1 MSVAIPRNRSSV
13 TEPYEMVIGLE
24 VHCQLRTETKAFCGC
39 LTSFGDAPNANTC
52 PVCLGLP
59 GALPVLNGHAV
70 ELATRAS
77 LAIGCDVHPQSIF
90 ARKNYFY
97 PDLPKG
103 YQISQFD
110 QPLATAGQLDVGLQR
125 DGEPVVIRIT
135 RVHMEEDAGKSVHD
149 RFDSD
154 SAIDLNRSGTPLVE
168 IVSEPDIRSAAE
180 AGAYVRTLKQ
190 ILEYV
195 DVSDA
200 NMEEGSLR
208 VDVNISARLRGA
220 TELGTRTEVKNL
232 NTISGVERCIEI
244 EFERQCTV
252 LSSGGSIV
260 QQTMLWD
267 GHKEEIR
274 PARSK
279 EASHDYR
286 YFPEPDLPPLKLAA
300 DWIAM
305 QRSQLPELPQARR
318 ARFQTQ
324 YGIPATDI
332 EVLTATMAM
341 ATRFET
347 IAATSGDA
355 RRAANWVLG
364 PLQASANASGIAME
378 AHPVSAENLGALIRL
393 EVDGKLSNTAARQV
407 FAIMESQAM
416 SRISSGP
423 EALEMPMEGT
433 TEAPLTI
440 AEREGLLKVSDDSAL
455 QGWIDEVIAEF
466 PEEARRFLAG
476 EQKLQGVLVGH
487 VMRKSKGSADPK
499 RLNQLLGARR
509 T

>member
-1 MSVAIPRNRSSV
+1 MSANN
-13 TEPYEMVIGLE
+13 YEMVIGLE
-24 VHCQLRTETKAFCGC
+24 VHCQLKTRTKAFCGC
-39 LTSFGDAPNANTC
+39 RTSFGDAPNANTC

-59 GALPVLNGHAV
+59 GALPVLNEHAV
-70 ELATRAS
+70 ALATTAS
-77 LAIGCDVHPQSIF
+77 LALGCTVHGESIF

-110 QPLATAGQLDVGLQR
+110 RPLATAGALDIGLAK
-125 DGEPVVIRIT
+125 DGVPVVIRIT

-149 RFDSD
+149 RFALA
-154 SAIDLNRSGTPLVE
+154 SAIDLNRAGTPLVE

-195 DVSDA
+195 EVSDA

-208 VDVNISARLRGA
+208 VDVNISARMRG
-220 TELGTRTEVKNL
+220 TTILGTRTEVKNL
-232 NTISGVERCIEI
+232 NSITGVERSIEI
-244 EFERQCTV
+244 EFARQCRI
-252 LSSGGSIV
+252 LSDGGHIV

-274 PARSK
+274 PARNK

-286 YFPEPDLPPLKLAA
+286 YFPEPDLPPLVIGDAWVNERRTA
-300 DWIAM
+300 
-305 QRSQLPELPQARR
+305 LPELPQARR
-318 ARFQTQ
+318 NRFVSQ
-324 YGIPATDI
+324 YGLPIVDAD
-332 EVLTATMAM
+332 VLTATATM

-347 IAATSGDA
+347 IVATAGDA

-364 PLQASANASGIAME
+364 PLQASANASGISLD
-378 AHPVSAENLGALIRL
+378 AHPVSAERLGALIRL
-393 EVDGKLSNTAARQV
+393 EVEGKISNTAARQV
-407 FAIMESQAM
+407 FAAMEQCAD
-416 SRISSGP
+416 
-423 EALEMPMEGT
+423 E
-433 TEAPLTI
+433 PLSL
-440 AEREGLLKVSDDSAL
+440 ARQLGLLKVSDDHQLTA
-455 QGWIDEVIAEF
+455 WIDEVMAEF
-466 PEEARRFLAG
+466 PAETTRFLGG

-487 VMRKSKGSADPK
+487 VMRKSKGSADPQ

>member
-1 MSVAIPRNRSSV
+1 MTVPADAKV
-13 TEPYEMVIGLE
+13 TDAYEMVIGLE
-24 VHCQLRTETKAFCGC
+24 VHCQLKTVTKAFCGC
-39 LTSFGDAPNANTC
+39 RTSFGDAPNANTC

-59 GALPVLNGHAV
+59 GALPVLNAHAV
-70 ELATRAS
+70 ELATIAS
-77 LAIGCDVHPQSIF
+77 LALGCTMHERSIF

-110 QPLATAGQLDVGLQR
+110 QPLATAGQLDVGLKR
-125 DGEPVVIRIT
+125 EGEPVVIGIT

-149 RFDSD
+149 RFRTD
-154 SAIDLNRSGTPLVE
+154 SAIDLNRSGTPLIE
-168 IVSEPDIRSAAE
+168 IVSEPDIRSSAE

-232 NTISGVERCIEI
+232 NSINGVERSVEI
-244 EFERQCTV
+244 EFARQCRV
-252 LSSGGSIV
+252 LASGGTIV

-267 GHKEEIR
+267 GHKDEIR

-286 YFPEPDLPPLKLAA
+286 YFPEPDLPPLKLTAA
-300 DWIAM
+300 WIAAK
-305 QRSQLPELPQARR
+305 RAGLPELPQARR
-318 ARFQTQ
+318 NRFATQ
-324 YGIPATDI
+324 YGFPAVDI
-332 EVLTATMAM
+332 EVLTATPAM
-341 ATRFET
+341 AARFET

-364 PLQASANASGIAME
+364 PLQASSNATGIAME
-378 AHPVSAENLGALIRL
+378 SHPLSAERLGQLIRM
-393 EVDGKLSNTAARQV
+393 EVEGKISNTAARQL
-407 FAIMESQAM
+407 FAMMET
-416 SRISSGP
+416 P
-423 EALEMPMEGT
+423 EHQNAD
-433 TEAPLTI
+433 PLKL
-440 AEREGLLKVSDDSAL
+440 AESAGLLKVSDDSAL
-455 QGWIDEVIAEF
+455 QTWINEVIAEF
-466 PEEARRFLAG
+466 PEEARRYLGG
-476 EQKLQGVLVGH
+476 EAKLQGVLVGH
-487 VMRKSKGSADPK
+487 VMRKSKGSADPQ
-499 RLNQLLGARR
+499 RLNQLLSARR
-509 T
+509 A

>member
-1 MSVAIPRNRSSV
+1 MSVATPRPRSNV
-13 TEPYEMVIGLE
+13 TDAYEMVIGLE
-24 VHCQLRTETKAFCGC
+24 VHCQLRTDT
-39 LTSFGDAPNANTC
+39 PNANTC

-59 GALPVLNGHAV
+59 GALPVLNAHAV
-70 ELATRAS
+70 QLATRAS
-77 LAIGCDVHPQSIF
+77 LALGCTVHLQSIF
-90 ARKNYFY
+90 ARKHYFY

-110 QPLATAGQLDVGLQR
+110 QPLATAGHLDVGVQR
-125 DGEPVVIRIT
+125 DGTPVIIRIT

-149 RFDSD
+149 RFDRD

-208 VDVNISARLRGA
+208 VDVNLSARVRGTTA
-220 TELGTRTEVKNL
+220 LGTRTEVKNL
-232 NTISGVERCIEI
+232 NTISGVERCIDI
-244 EFERQCTV
+244 EFARQCTV
-252 LSSGGSIV
+252 LAAGGNIV

-267 GHKEEIR
+267 GHTEDIR

-286 YFPEPDLPPLKLAA
+286 YFPEPDLPPLVLAA
-300 DWIAM
+300 AWIAN
-305 QRSQLPELPQARR
+305 QRDQLPELPQARR
-318 ARFQTQ
+318 ARFASQ

-341 ATRFET
+341 AARFET

-378 AHPVSAENLGALIRL
+378 AHPVSAQSVGELIRL
-393 EVDGKLSNTAARQV
+393 EGDGKLSNTAARQV
-407 FAIMESQAM
+407 FAI
-416 SRISSGP
+416 
-423 EALEMPMEGT
+423 LEVET
-433 TEAPLTI
+433 VASPLAI
-440 AEREGLLKVSDDSAL
+440 AEREGLLKVSDSSAL
-455 QGWIDEVIAEF
+455 QGWIDEVLAEF
-466 PEEARRFLAG
+466 PEEARRFLGG
-476 EQKLQGVLVGH
+476 EQKLQGVLIGH

-499 RLNQLLGARR
+499 RLNQLLASRR
-509 T
+509 P

>member
-1 MSVAIPRNRSSV
+1 MSSTSAKPKV
-13 TEPYEMVIGLE
+13 TDAYEMVIGLE
-24 VHCQLRTETKAFCGC
+24 VHCQLKTNTKAFCAC
-39 LTSFGDAPNANTC
+39 KTSFGDAPNANTC

-59 GALPVLNGHAV
+59 GALPVLNAHAV
-70 ELATRAS
+70 ELATTAS
-77 LAIGCDVHPQSIF
+77 LAIGCTINPNSVF

-110 QPLATAGQLDVGLQR
+110 QPLASWGKLDVGLKR
-125 DGEPVVIRIT
+125 GDEPVVINIT

-149 RFDSD
+149 RFRGA

-220 TELGTRTEVKNL
+220 TEFGTRTEVKNL
-232 NTISGVERCIEI
+232 NSITGVERSIEI
-244 EFERQCTV
+244 EFARQCQV
-252 LSSGGSIV
+252 LSEGGTII

-267 GHKEEIR
+267 GHKEQIR
-274 PARSK
+274 PARQK

-286 YFPEPDLPPLKLAA
+286 YFPEPDLPPLKLSDA
-300 DWIAM
+300 WISERRTA
-305 QRSQLPELPQARR
+305 LPELPKAKRD
-318 ARFQTQ
+318 RFASQ
-324 YGIPATDI
+324 YGIPTVDI
-332 EVLTATMAM
+332 EVLTATQVMAD
-341 ATRFET
+341 RFET

-355 RRAANWVLG
+355 RRSANWVLG
-364 PLQASANASGIAME
+364 PLQASANATGIAME
-378 AHPVSAENLGALIRL
+378 NHPISAERLGALIRL
-393 EVDGKLSNTAARQV
+393 EVDGKISNTAARQI
-407 FAIMESQAM
+407 FALMES
-416 SRISSGP
+416 P
-423 EALEMPMEGT
+423 EHANT
-433 TEAPLTI
+433 DPLAI

-455 QGWIDEVIAEF
+455 EGWITEVFAEF
-466 PEEARRFLAG
+466 PAETERFLGG
-476 EQKLQGVLVGH
+476 ENKLQGVLIGH
-487 VMRKSKGSADPK
+487 IMRKSKGSADPK
-499 RLNQLLGARR
+499 KLNQLLAARR
-509 T
+509 G

>member
-1 MSVAIPRNRSSV
+1 MNTASATPHV
-13 TEPYEMVIGLE
+13 TDAYEMVIGLE
-24 VHCQLRTETKAFCGC
+24 VHCQLKTRTKAFCAC
-39 LTSFGDAPNANTC
+39 RTSFGDAPNANTC

-59 GALPVLNGHAV
+59 GALPVLNAHAV
-70 ELATRAS
+70 VLATSAS
-77 LAIGCDVHPQSIF
+77 LALACTVHEQSIF

-110 QPLATAGQLDVGLQR
+110 QPLATAGQLDIGLSR
-125 DGEPVVIRIT
+125 DGAAVVIRIT

-149 RFDSD
+149 RFPTD
-154 SAIDLNRSGTPLVE
+154 SAIDLNRAGTPLVE
-168 IVSEPDIRSAAE
+168 IVSEPDIRSSAE

-208 VDVNISARLRGA
+208 VDVNISARLKGA

-232 NTISGVERCIEI
+232 NSITGVERSIEI
-244 EFERQCTV
+244 EFARQCAV
-252 LSSGGSIV
+252 LVSGGSIV

-267 GHKEEIR
+267 GHQEEVR

-279 EASHDYR
+279 EVSHDYR
-286 YFPEPDLPPLKLAA
+286 YFPDPDLPPLQLAA
-300 DWIAM
+300 SWIEA
-305 QRSQLPELPQARR
+305 RRAALPELPHARR
-318 ARFQTQ
+318 VRFATQ

-332 EVLTATMAM
+332 EVLTATQTMAE
-341 ATRFET
+341 RFET

-364 PLQASANASGIAME
+364 PLQASANASGIAIE
-378 AHPVSAENLGALIRL
+378 AHPVSADRLGALIRL
-393 EVDGKLSNTAARQV
+393 EVEGKISNSAARQL
-407 FAIMESQAM
+407 FALMESGADAD
-416 SRISSGP
+416 SD
-423 EALEMPMEGT
+423 
-433 TEAPLTI
+433 PLKL
-440 AEREGLLKVSDDSAL
+440 AKREGLLKVSDDSVLEA
-455 QGWIDEVIAEF
+455 WITEVLAEF
-466 PEEARRFLAG
+466 PAEAARYLGG
-476 EQKLQGVLVGH
+476 EVRLQGVLIGH

-499 RLNQLLGARR
+499 KLNQLLAARLD
-509 T
+509 

>member
-1 MSVAIPRNRSSV
+1 MSTPSSKPKV
-13 TEPYEMVIGLE
+13 TDAYEMVIGLE
-24 VHCQLRTETKAFCGC
+24 VHCQLKTKTKAFCGC
-39 LTSFGDAPNANTC
+39 ATSFGDAPNANTC

-59 GALPVLNGHAV
+59 GALPVLNAHAV
-70 ELATRAS
+70 ELATTAS
-77 LAIGCDVHPQSIF
+77 IALGCTINPQSVF

-110 QPLATAGQLDVGLQR
+110 QPLASWGQLDVGLKR
-125 DGEPVVIRIT
+125 GEEPVVIRIT

-149 RFDSD
+149 RFQSA

-220 TELGTRTEVKNL
+220 TEYGTRTEVKNL
-232 NTISGVERCIEI
+232 NSITGVERSIDI
-244 EFERQCTV
+244 EFARQCQV
-252 LSSGGSIV
+252 LSEGGSII

-267 GHKEEIR
+267 GHKEQIR

-286 YFPEPDLPPLKLAA
+286 YFPEPDLPPLKLTEE
-300 DWIAM
+300 WIGA
-305 QRSQLPELPQARR
+305 RRTALPELPR
-318 ARFQTQ
+318 AKRDRFATQ

-332 EVLTATMAM
+332 EVLTATQTMAS
-341 ATRFET
+341 RFET

-355 RRAANWVLG
+355 RRASNWVLG
-364 PLQASANASGIAME
+364 ALQASANATGIAME
-378 AHPVSAENLGALIRL
+378 DHPVTAERLGALIRL
-393 EVDGKLSNTAARQV
+393 EVDGKISNTAAKQI
-407 FAIMESQAM
+407 FELMEKPQHQNF
-416 SRISSGP
+416 
-423 EALEMPMEGT
+423 E
-433 TEAPLTI
+433 PLQI

-455 QGWIDEVIAEF
+455 EGWITEVLAEF
-466 PEEARRFLAG
+466 PAEAARFLGG
-476 EQKLQGVLVGH
+476 ETKLQGVLIGH

-499 RLNQLLGARR
+499 KLNQLLAARR
-509 T
+509 A

>member
-1 MSVAIPRNRSSV
+1 MSAAARPKV
-13 TEPYEMVIGLE
+13 TDAYEMVIGLE
-24 VHCQLRTETKAFCGC
+24 VHCQLKTRTKAFCGC
-39 LTSFGDAPNANTC
+39 RTSFGDAPNANTC

-59 GALPVLNGHAV
+59 GALPVLNAQAV
-70 ELATRAS
+70 QLATKAS
-77 LAIGCDVHPQSIF
+77 LALDCTVHGRSIF

-110 QPLATAGQLDVGLQR
+110 HPLATAGQLDIGLTK

-149 RFDSD
+149 RFKTD

-208 VDVNISARLRGA
+208 VDVNISARVRGA
-220 TELGTRTEVKNL
+220 TALGTRTEVKNL
-232 NTISGVERCIEI
+232 NTISGVEHCIDI
-244 EFERQCTV
+244 EFARQCGV
-252 LSSGGSIV
+252 LAAGGTIV

-286 YFPEPDLPPLKLAA
+286 YFPEPDLPPLVLAA
-300 DWIAM
+300 EWIAA
-305 QRSQLPELPQARR
+305 QQEALPELPQARR
-318 ARFQTQ
+318 ARFASQ
-324 YGIPATDI
+324 YGIPAVDI
-332 EVLTATMAM
+332 EVLTATTAM
-341 ATRFET
+341 AQRFET

-364 PLQASANASGIAME
+364 PLQASANASGVALE
-378 AHPVSAENLGALIRL
+378 AHPVSATHLGELIRL
-393 EVDGKLSNTAARQV
+393 EVDGKLSNSAARQV
-407 FAIMESQAM
+407 FAIMEADAVEPRQ
-416 SRISSGP
+416 
-423 EALEMPMEGT
+423 
-433 TEAPLTI
+433 APLAI
-440 AEREGLLKVSDDSAL
+440 AEREGLLKVSDDTAL
-455 QGWIDEVIAEF
+455 QGWIDEVLADY
-466 PEEARRFLAG
+466 PDEARRFLDG
-476 EQKLQGVLVGH
+476 ELKLQGVLVGH

-509 T
+509 S

>member
-1 MSVAIPRNRSSV
+1 MSAPAKVKV
-13 TEPYEMVIGLE
+13 TDAYEMVIGLE
-24 VHCQLRTETKAFCGC
+24 VHCQLKTLTKAFCGC
-39 LTSFGDAPNANTC
+39 RTSFGDAPNANTC

-59 GALPVLNGHAV
+59 GALPVLNAHAV
-70 ELATRAS
+70 ALATSAS
-77 LAIGCDVHPQSIF
+77 LALGCTVHEKSVF

-110 QPLATAGQLDVGLQR
+110 QPLATEGTLDIGLKKDR
-125 DGEPVVIRIT
+125 EPVVIRIT

-149 RFDSD
+149 RFRTE

-168 IVSEPDIRSAAE
+168 IVSEPDIRSSAE

-195 DVSDA
+195 NVSDA

-220 TELGTRTEVKNL
+220 TEFGTRTEVKNL
-232 NTISGVERCIEI
+232 NSISGVERSITI
-244 EFERQCTV
+244 EFARQCQV
-252 LSSGGSIV
+252 LATGGTIV

-267 GHKEEIR
+267 GNLEEIR

-286 YFPEPDLPPLKLAA
+286 YFPEPDLPPLRVTAA
-300 DWIAM
+300 WIMAK
-305 QRSQLPELPQARR
+305 RAELPELPNARR
-318 ARFQTQ
+318 NRFAIQ
-324 YGIPATDI
+324 YGIPPMDI
-332 EVLTATMAM
+332 EALTATT
-341 ATRFET
+341 ATAARFET

-364 PLQASANASGIAME
+364 PLQASANASGIALE
-378 AHPVSAENLGALIRL
+378 AHPLSAERLGQLIRL
-393 EVDGKLSNTAARQV
+393 EVDGKISNTAARQV
-407 FAIMESQAM
+407 FTMLESPQHQNAD
-416 SRISSGP
+416 P
-423 EALEMPMEGT
+423 LAL
-433 TEAPLTI
+433 
-440 AEREGLLKVSDDSAL
+440 AESAGLLQVSDDLAL
-455 QGWIDEVIAEF
+455 QTWIDEVIAEF
-466 PEEARRFLAG
+466 PVEAQRYLGG
-476 EQKLQGVLVGH
+476 EAKLQGVLIGH

-499 RLNQLLGARR
+499 RLNQLLIARR
-509 T
+509 A

>member
-1 MSVAIPRNRSSV
+1 MSVAQPRVRAKV
-13 TEPYEMVIGLE
+13 TEAYEMVIGLE

-39 LTSFGDAPNANTC
+39 RTSFGDAPNANTC

-59 GALPVLNGHAV
+59 GALPVLNAHAV
-70 ELATRAS
+70 QLATRAS
-77 LAIGCDVHPQSIF
+77 LAIGCTVHEQSIF

-110 QPLATAGQLDVGLQR
+110 QPLATAGRLDIGIKR
-125 DGEPVVIRIT
+125 GDEPVVIRVT

-149 RFDSD
+149 RFTTD

-208 VDVNISARLRGA
+208 VDVNISARPVGQ
-220 TELGTRTEVKNL
+220 TEFGTRTEVKNL
-232 NTISGVERCIEI
+232 NTISGVERCIDI

-252 LSSGGSIV
+252 LASGGSIV

-286 YFPEPDLPPLKLAA
+286 YFPEPDLPPLRLTPE
-300 DWIAM
+300 WIHS
-305 QRSQLPELPQARR
+305 QREQLPELPQARR
-318 ARFQTQ
+318 ARFASQ
-324 YGIPATDI
+324 YGIPSADI
-332 EVLTATMAM
+332 EVLTATMSM
-341 ATRFET
+341 ASRFET
-347 IAATSGDA
+347 IAAASGDA
-355 RRAANWVLG
+355 RRAAVWVLG
-364 PLQASANASGIAME
+364 PLQASANASGIAIE
-378 AHPVSAENLGALIRL
+378 NHPVTAGNLGELIRL

-407 FAIMESQAM
+407 FTIMEVQAVQ
-416 SRISSGP
+416 GT
-423 EALEMPMEGT
+423 ALET
-433 TEAPLTI
+433 PLAI
-440 AEREGLLKVSDDSAL
+440 AEREGLLKVSDDGAL
-455 QGWIDEVIAEF
+455 QGWINEVLAEF
-466 PEEARRFLAG
+466 PEEAARFIAG
-476 EQKLQGVLVGH
+476 EQKLQGVLIGH

-499 RLNQLLGARR
+499 KLNQLLGALRK
-509 T
+509 

>member
-1 MSVAIPRNRSSV
+1 MNTPAKTKV
-13 TEPYEMVIGLE
+13 TDTYEMVIGLE
-24 VHCQLRTETKAFCGC
+24 VHCQLKTHTKVFCGC
-39 LTSFGDAPNANTC
+39 RTSFGDAPNANTC

-59 GALPVLNGHAV
+59 GALPVLNALAV
-70 ELATRAS
+70 ELATSAS
-77 LAIGCDVHPQSIF
+77 LALDCTVHEQSIF

-110 QPLATAGQLDVGLQR
+110 QPLATEGRLDIGLQR
-125 DGEPVVIRIT
+125 DGEPVVVRIT

-149 RFDSD
+149 RYKTE

-168 IVSEPDIRSAAE
+168 IVSEPDIRSSAE

-232 NTISGVERCIEI
+232 NSITGVERSIEI
-244 EFERQCTV
+244 EFARQCQV
-252 LSSGGSIV
+252 LASGGTIV

-286 YFPEPDLPPLKLAA
+286 YFPEPDLPPLRLTAA
-300 DWIAM
+300 WIATK
-305 QRSQLPELPQARR
+305 RDALPELPRARR
-318 ARFQTQ
+318 NRFTTQ
-324 YGIPATDI
+324 YGLPAVDV
-332 EVLTATMAM
+332 EVLTATPAM
-341 ATRFET
+341 ASRFET

-364 PLQASANASGIAME
+364 PLQASANATGIALE
-378 AHPVSAENLGALIRL
+378 AHPISADRLGQLIRL
-393 EVDGKLSNTAARQV
+393 EVDGKISNTAARQL
-407 FAIMESQAM
+407 FTMMESPVHAN
-416 SRISSGP
+416 
-423 EALEMPMEGT
+423 AD
-433 TEAPLTI
+433 PLKL
-440 AEREGLLKVSDDSAL
+440 AESAGLLKVSDESSL
-455 QGWIDEVIAEF
+455 QAWIDEVIAEF
-466 PEEARRFLAG
+466 PQEASRYLNG
-476 EQKLQGVLVGH
+476 ETKLQGVLIGH

-499 RLNQLLGARR
+499 RLNQLLSARR
-509 T
+509 G

>member
-1 MSVAIPRNRSSV
+1 MSTV
-13 TEPYEMVIGLE
+13 TPQARVSDAYEMVIGLE
-24 VHCQLRTETKAFCGC
+24 VHCQLRTTTKAFCGC
-39 LTSFGDAPNANTC
+39 RTSFGDAPNANTC

-59 GALPVLNGHAV
+59 GALPVLNAHAV
-70 ELATRAS
+70 QLATRAS
-77 LAIGCDVHPQSIF
+77 LAVGCTVHSQSVF

-110 QPLATAGQLDVGLQR
+110 QPLATGGELNVGVHR
-125 DGEPVVIRIT
+125 EGAPVVIRIT

-154 SAIDLNRSGTPLVE
+154 TAIDLNRSGTPLVE
-168 IVSEPDIRSAAE
+168 IVSEPDFRSAAE

-208 VDVNISARLRGA
+208 VDVNISSRLRGA

-244 EFERQCTV
+244 EFARQCAV
-252 LSSGGSIV
+252 LASGGMIV

-286 YFPEPDLPPLKLAA
+286 YFPEPDLPPLLLAA
-300 DWIAM
+300 EWIAAE
-305 QRSQLPELPQARR
+305 RDALPELPQARR
-318 ARFQTQ
+318 ARFASQ
-324 YGIPATDI
+324 YGLTAIDI

-341 ATRFET
+341 AARFET

-378 AHPVSAENLGALIRL
+378 AHPVSAAHLGDLIRL
-393 EVDGKLSNTAARQV
+393 EVDGKLSNSAARQV
-407 FAIMESQAM
+407 FAIMEADAADPRQS
-416 SRISSGP
+416 
-423 EALEMPMEGT
+423 
-433 TEAPLTI
+433 PLAI

-455 QGWIDEVIAEF
+455 QAWIEEVLTEF
-466 PEEARRFLAG
+466 PEEARRFLDG
-476 EQKLQGVLVGH
+476 ELKLQGVLIGH
-487 VMRKSKGSADPK
+487 AMRKSKGSADPK
-499 RLNQLLGARR
+499 RLNQLLAARR
-509 T
+509 A